1 MAVDTMRPVAR
12 RHRYAVIIAGGA
24 GSRFWPL
31 SRKQR
36 PKQFLNLVGN
46 ASMLAQTVARLGRSV
61 LPQNILVS
69 TGRYYRKAVM
79 EALPWLPAASV
90 LGEPVGRNT
99 APCIGWAAL
108 ELLHRDPQAVMAVL
122 PADHVIGR
130 PGEFRRLLLDGFSLA
145 ETSGA
150 LVTFGIKPDQAATG
164 YGYIKAGGSIAG
176 TEGARKVAGFYEKPT
191 IAKATRYLKNGNYYW
206 NSGMFVWR
214 ADRIIEEIN
223 VHAPPLG
230 RALARLEKQRRR
242 GRIPQKALQNL
253 YPRMPNISVDYAIME
268 KASRVAVIPA
278 ELDWSDVGSWDVV
291 GSLWPRDKAGNARR
305 GGVVVAVDSR
315 NNVIESR
322 ARVVA
327 LVGVEGL
334 AIVDTGDAL
343 LVCRRDRS
351 QDVRQVVERLRKD
364 GLEELL

>member
-1 MAVDTMRPVAR
+1 
-12 RHRYAVIIAGGA
+12 
-24 GSRFWPL
+24 
-31 SRKQR
+31 
-36 PKQFLNLVGN
+36 
-46 ASMLAQTVARLGRSV
+46 
-61 LPQNILVS
+61 
-69 TGRYYRKAVM
+69 
-79 EALPWLPAASV
+79 
-90 LGEPVGRNT
+90 
-99 APCIGWAAL
+99 
-108 ELLHRDPQAVMAVL
+108 
-122 PADHVIGR
+122 
-130 PGEFRRLLLDGFSLA
+130 
-145 ETSGA
+145 
-150 LVTFGIKPDQAATG
+150 
-164 YGYIKAGGSIAG
+164 
-176 TEGARKVAGFYEKPT
+176 
-191 IAKATRYLKNGNYYW
+191 
-206 NSGMFVWR
+206 
-214 ADRIIEEIN
+214 
-223 VHAPPLG
+223 
-230 RALARLEKQRRR
+230 
-242 GRIPQKALQNL
+242 
-253 YPRMPNISVDYAIME
+253 MPNISVDYAIME

>member
-1 MAVDTMRPVAR
+1 
-12 RHRYAVIIAGGA
+12 
-24 GSRFWPL
+24 
-31 SRKQR
+31 
-36 PKQFLNLVGN
+36 
-46 ASMLAQTVARLGRSV
+46 MLAQTVARLGRSV
-61 LPQNILVS
+61 LPQNIFVS
-69 TGRYYRKAVM
+69 TGQYYRKAVM

-130 PGEFRRLLLDGFSLA
+130 PGEFRRLLLAGFSLA
-145 ETSGA
+145 EARGG

-164 YGYIKAGGSIAG
+164 YGYIKAGAAIAG
-176 TEGARKVAGFYEKPT
+176 TEEARKVAGFYEKPT
-191 IAKATRYLKNGNYYW
+191 SAKAARYLKNGNYYW

-242 GRIPQKALQNL
+242 GRIPQKALQDL

-268 KASRVAVIPA
+268 KASGVAVIPA

-305 GGVVVAVDSR
+305 GRVVVAVDSR

-364 GLEELL
+364 GLEDLL